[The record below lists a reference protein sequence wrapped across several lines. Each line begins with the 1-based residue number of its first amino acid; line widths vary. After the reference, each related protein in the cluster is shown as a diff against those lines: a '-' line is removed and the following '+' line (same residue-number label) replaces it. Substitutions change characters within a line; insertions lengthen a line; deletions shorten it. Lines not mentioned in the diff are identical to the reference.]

1 MTGVWGETEKR
12 RVRGVAT
19 RLFAELGFDGTSV
32 ELIAQAAGVDAESMI
47 ARMGDKAELYRQVM
61 LEAHRVEREAMEAAV
76 ARFTPSTQGV
86 IELVDAYLDFNLDHP
101 YVMALWMHRWMG
113 DAMDVGGLEELYA
126 RPLIT
131 MVTGVAD
138 EVLAEDVDVDHLT
151 WTVIWCVYG
160 FLTGGMQYTG
170 PGPATGTGRRPSLP
184 TADSEALRRFRRYL
198 HTLIRR
204 MSAPRTGQG
213 AAPG

>member
-1 MTGVWGETEKR
+1 MEEQ
-12 RVRGVAT
+12 RVLGVAT

-32 ELIAQAAGVDAESMI
+32 ALIAQAAGVDAESVL
-47 ARMGDKAELYRQVM
+47 ARIGDKAQLYRQVM
-61 LEAHRVEREAMEAAV
+61 LQAHRAEREVVEAAV
-76 ARFTPSTQGV
+76 ARFTPSTQGL

-101 YVMALWMHRWMG
+101 YVLALWMHRWMG

-131 MVTGVAD
+131 MVTGVAG
-138 EVLAEDVDVDHLT
+138 EVLAEDVDADHLT

-160 FLTGGMQYTG
+160 FLTGGMQYTS
-170 PGPATGTGRRPSLP
+170 PGSAIGTGRRPSLP
-184 TADSEALRRFRRYL
+184 MADSEALRRFRRYL

-204 MSAPRTGQG
+204 MSAP
-213 AAPG
+213 AA